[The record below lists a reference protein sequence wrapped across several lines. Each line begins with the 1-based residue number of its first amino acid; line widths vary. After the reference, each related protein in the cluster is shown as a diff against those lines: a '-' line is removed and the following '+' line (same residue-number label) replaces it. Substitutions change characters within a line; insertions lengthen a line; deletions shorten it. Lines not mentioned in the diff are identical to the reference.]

1 MAVTRFVFFILLS
14 LRYPRREEIPQLKA
28 KAGMPV
34 IQELMGGWLPHVRL
48 SVGGCE
54 GYLDLRRW
62 NRRSQRRRRPDSV
75 DKRSDRRHADL
86 QVSLES
92 PAGAK
97 RDAVLRSRYCQMG
110 VCIRRAVSR
119 NLAASRRSDFA
130 TTTNRCALSV
140 WRTHDADGT
149 SPSLTSTQCR
159 RHPGNRGARHLSWQ
173 ERTDRGHHR
182 NRASRRALKIPST
195 ANAERNG
202 RNRQQ
207 R

>member
-1 MAVTRFVFFILLS
+1 MYFS
-14 LRYPRREEIPQLKA
+14 L
-28 KAGMPV
+28 
-34 IQELMGGWLPHVRL
+34 
-48 SVGGCE
+48 GGCD
-54 GYLDLRRW
+54 GYLDPRRW
-62 NRRSQRRRRPDSV
+62 NRRSQRRRLSHSV

-173 ERTDRGHHR
+173 EGTDPR
-182 NRASRRALKIPST
+182 PSPKSCFKARIEDPRLQQIKGMAGT
-195 ANAERNG
+195 GSNG
-202 RNRQQ
+202 D
-207 R
+207 